1 MTPTASDIVVLT
13 GASGFTGRVVTRQL
27 LAIGCRLR
35 IIARP
40 SSDLGEFEGQPQVEV
55 VRGEVFD
62 AETVRRA
69 CAGCNYILHMA
80 ASYREAKYGDDFYRD
95 VHVTSTRLLAEQ
107 ALAQSDFRRFVHIS
121 TVGVHGHIDEPPA
134 DESYR
139 FDPGDIYQQTKAEAE
154 LWIRQLAAERG
165 LPLTVIRPT
174 AIMGPGDRRLLKL
187 FKMAKMP
194 LVPLLGFTRG
204 LYHFI
209 HVEDL
214 ARCIIAAT
222 DPALPAGAV
231 YICGNREASSV
242 REIVAEVGDLLGR
255 TPRFLRIPAWPFF
268 LLGFV
273 VEKICVPLGVEPPIY
288 RRRVAFFTKDRAF
301 DTRRMQAAFGALMQF
316 DNRSGI
322 RQTAEWYRQQQWL

>member
-1 MTPTASDIVVLT
+1 WS
-13 GASGFTGRVVTRQL
+13 
-27 LAIGCRLR
+27 
-35 IIARP
+35 RP
-40 SSDLGEFEGQPQVEV
+40 APPGPHSTLPK
-55 VRGEVFD
+55 
-62 AETVRRA
+62 
-69 CAGCNYILHMA
+69 A
-80 ASYREAKYGDDFYRD
+80 APSREAKDGAGFYRD

-107 ALAQSDFRRFVHIS
+107 ARAQPDFRRFVHVS

-134 DESYR
+134 NEEYR
-139 FDPGDIYQQTKAEAE
+139 FDPGDIYQRTKAEAE

-187 FKMAKMP
+187 FRMARLP

-222 DPALPAGAV
+222 DPALPASAV

-242 REIVAEVGDLLGR
+242 REIVTEVGNVLGR
-255 TPRFLRIPAWPFF
+255 RPRFLRIP
-268 LLGFV
+268 
-273 VEKICVPLGVEPPIY
+273 
-288 RRRVAFFTKDRAF
+288 
-301 DTRRMQAAFGALMQF
+301 
-316 DNRSGI
+316 
-322 RQTAEWYRQQQWL
+322 